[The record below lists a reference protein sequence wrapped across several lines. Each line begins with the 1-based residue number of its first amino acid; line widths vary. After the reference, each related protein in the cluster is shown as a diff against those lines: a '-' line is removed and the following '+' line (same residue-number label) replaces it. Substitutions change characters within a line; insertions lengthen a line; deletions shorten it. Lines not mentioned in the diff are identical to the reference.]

1 MSRGQVFAGGERF
14 RRIHRTVAPGFEVG
28 DVAVAPSRL
37 FAQALAMDGDASR
50 RQRRA
55 AMAR

>member
-1 MSRGQVFAGGERF
+1 MAGVVRF